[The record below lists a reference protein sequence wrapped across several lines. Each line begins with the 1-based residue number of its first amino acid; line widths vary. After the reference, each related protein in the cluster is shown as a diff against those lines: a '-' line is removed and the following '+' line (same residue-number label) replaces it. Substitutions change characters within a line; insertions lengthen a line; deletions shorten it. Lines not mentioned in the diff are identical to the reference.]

1 LSVGCL
7 PTGVRSTTG
16 GSDDLSGV
24 KALVANLVGGVV
36 EQVGKLAQDL
46 GLEVQ
51 LLVFLAVIVDT
62 LLEML
67 ESVINRV
74 VKGLEGIQG
83 LVVALVDGILKV
95 CHAQGAEASKDGR
108 GVKVLKDEKDCQ
120 DTSQCQN
127 LFMCTHGDQGILR
140 RRVKLGLL
148 LLLSKS
154 AIAVLEVGVLCRS

>member
-51 LLVFLAVIVDT
+51 LLVVLAVIVDH
-62 LLEML
+62 LLKML
-67 ESVINRV
+67 ESVINV
-74 VKGLEGIQG
+74 VMEGLKGVQG
-83 LVVALVDGILKV
+83 LVVAVVNLVGKV
-95 CHAQGAEASKDGR
+95 HEAQGAQAANNGG
-108 GVKVLKDEKDCQ
+108 GVQVLKFTQ
-120 DTSQCQN
+120 
-127 LFMCTHGDQGILR
+127 
-140 RRVKLGLL
+140 
-148 LLLSKS
+148 
-154 AIAVLEVGVLCRS
+154 